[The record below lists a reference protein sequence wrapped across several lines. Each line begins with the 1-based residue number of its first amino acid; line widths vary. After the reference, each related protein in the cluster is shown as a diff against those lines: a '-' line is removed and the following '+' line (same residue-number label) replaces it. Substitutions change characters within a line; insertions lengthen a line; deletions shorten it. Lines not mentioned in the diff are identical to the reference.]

1 MKCKQKIVLVGIF
14 TILLIVI
21 LIFSY
26 FIFRSPWKFREDRP
40 IKIFWVDSYEEKSF
54 WSIAQINGLK
64 DSLDDF
70 GIEYEMNV
78 LHLNSFLDKN
88 ETNILNRAEE
98 AKKLIDSWKPDIVFA
113 TDDGAQ
119 KYVSAKYVNSNIPWV
134 FSAVNLEEKDYHFED
149 AKNVVGVFERK
160 PILKALDF
168 AKEVFPS
175 AKKMTIIGNNQ
186 TTGLSIQNDAKIIL
200 ENYEGFE
207 VINWFGNISSF
218 SDFKDAVN
226 RANQDSEIILFL
238 WMGYTWDGENVEVP
252 SDDLA
257 KWFVFN
263 SDIPSISFWHN
274 SVESGFLLAVE
285 SFPYD
290 QGYDSGKLIKRI
302 LIDGEAPGEIESY
315 VPIKSSRFINLAEAK
330 MLDVDFSSS
339 VLINSEVYEK
349 FPWEKEE

>member
-119 KYVSAKYVNSNIPWV
+119 KYVSEKYVNSNIPWV

-207 VINWFGNISSF
+207 VIN
-218 SDFKDAVN
+218 
-226 RANQDSEIILFL
+226 
-238 WMGYTWDGENVEVP
+238 
-252 SDDLA
+252 
-257 KWFVFN
+257 WFVFN

>member
-119 KYVSAKYVNSNIPWV
+119 KYVSEKYVNSNIPWV

-149 AKNVVGVFERK
+149 A
-160 PILKALDF
+160 
-168 AKEVFPS
+168 
-175 AKKMTIIGNNQ
+175 
-186 TTGLSIQNDAKIIL
+186 
-200 ENYEGFE
+200 
-207 VINWFGNISSF
+207 
-218 SDFKDAVN
+218 
-226 RANQDSEIILFL
+226 
-238 WMGYTWDGENVEVP
+238 ENVEVP

-349 FPWEKEE
+349 FSIVRFK